1 MLARFSAVRASKAA
15 AQYFE
20 ALRTTPLV
28 EALFASELQLERART
43 QLLYDPPIK
52 VRGKAPDASLVFA
65 RLNNALATPQR
76 GIDLVSPYFVP
87 GKKGT
92 KVLAQFAAQGIAL
105 RILTNSLAATDVVV
119 VHAGYAK
126 RRKPLLRNGV
136 RIYELKATF
145 NHSAIH
151 VRWRHGV
158 GSSSASL
165 HAKTFS
171 VDRQRVFVGSLNLDP
186 RSIRLNTEM
195 GLLIDSKALAD
206 AVAIE
211 FDEAVK
217 LDAYEVIL
225 AGDGRMEWIEQT
237 PTGVVRHRKEP
248 DTTFLR
254 RLLVGLLAWLP
265 IEWLL

>member
-1 MLARFSAVRASKAA
+1 MRASKAA

-43 QLLYDPPIK
+43 QLCNDPPIK
-52 VRGKAPDASLVFA
+52 VRGKAPDASLMYSP
-65 RLNNALATPQR
+65 RLNNALATPER

-145 NHSAIH
+145 NHLSDLMSAGATASAAPPPACTPRLSPSIA
-151 VRWRHGV
+151 
-158 GSSSASL
+158 SAYSSA
-165 HAKTFS
+165 
-171 VDRQRVFVGSLNLDP
+171 
-186 RSIRLNTEM
+186 RST
-195 GLLIDSKALAD
+195 S
-206 AVAIE
+206 
-211 FDEAVK
+211 
-217 LDAYEVIL
+217 
-225 AGDGRMEWIEQT
+225 T
-237 PTGVVRHRKEP
+237 PARSG
-248 DTTFLR
+248 
-254 RLLVGLLAWLP
+254 
-265 IEWLL
+265 